1 MNNEDKYVLFVDGH
15 HGIYIP
21 ELFCKGYVNGNYK
34 FTFSEQ
40 STIEAIHEIAQNGID
55 CEHYWE
61 SWECVLNGTIVPHD
75 ELNIPGTY
83 FLHHNEDLWLAH
95 ESVEFDDS
103 GYPIL
108 D

>member
-1 MNNEDKYVLFVDGH
+1 MNNEDRYIMFVDSH
-15 HGIYIP
+15 HGQYIP
-21 ELFCKGYVNGNYK
+21 ELFCKGYVDGNYK

-40 STIEAIHEIAQNGID
+40 STIDAIHEIAQNGID

-61 SWECVLNGTIVPHD
+61 CWERVLNGTIIPHD

-95 ESVEFDDS
+95 ESVEFDEL
-103 GYPIL
+103 GYTII